1 MNRAED
7 YLDNL
12 EQDRQNLVQALR
24 DNNVEV
30 QDNETMTS
38 LANKVETK
46 VNATINKYFN
56 NSTTYSSYSYGLWGV
71 LVKKILAPEIRIDNL
86 QGAFEDTKFL
96 EEIKSKIILTNLNN
110 TSMAQTFLGCSSL
123 TNIPQIED
131 TSHITNLNDTYNN
144 CAKVKEFPLIT
155 SHNITTMESTY
166 ANCTAPSLPDLYT
179 NNVTNMKGVCVN
191 SGIVNF
197 PNWNMEKVT
206 NLSNAFQD
214 CLQLE
219 HVPDLY
225 LPNITT
231 ISSMFTRD
239 KNLKTIGDIYTPNAT
254 SVSNFLFRCTAL
266 RTIGVW
272 TMDRI
277 KNLSYGTFTGV
288 NLENIGGF
296 KNLGKAGACTVPLAD
311 MSRLTYQSAL
321 NIINTVY
328 DVSAL
333 GYTCTINFPRHIK
346 NILTA
351 EDKALANSKGWNV

>member
-12 EQDRQNLVQALR
+12 EQDRQNLIQALR
-24 DNNVEV
+24 NNNVEV

-110 TSMAQTFLGCSSL
+110 TSMASTFAGCSSL
-123 TNIPQIED
+123 INIPQIED

-155 SHNITTMESTY
+155 SHNITTMEGTY
-166 ANCTAPSLPDLYT
+166 AGCTAPSLPDLYT
-179 NNVTNMKGVCVN
+179 NNVTNMDYVCIS

-206 NLSNAFQD
+206 RLLRAFEG

-225 LPNITT
+225 LPNATNID
-231 ISSMFTRD
+231 SMFSDD
-239 KNLKTIGDIYTPNAT
+239 KNLKTIGDIYAPNAN
-254 SVSNFLFRCTAL
+254 SSNFLSRCTSL

-272 TMDRI
+272 TMD
-277 KNLSYGTFTGV
+277 KVKTFYGTFGGV

-333 GYTCTINFPRHIK
+333 GYTCTIKFPTHIK

>member
-1 MNRAED
+1 MHRAED

-12 EQDRQNLVQALR
+12 EQDRQNLVQTLR

-38 LANKVETK
+38 LVNKVTTK
-46 VNATINKYFN
+46 VDATINKYFN
-56 NSTTYSSYSYGLWGV
+56 NSTTYNDYSYGLWGV

-86 QGAFEDTKFL
+86 RRAFANTKFL

-110 TSMAQTFLGCSSL
+110 TSMAQTFEGCSNL
-123 TNIPQIED
+123 INIPQIED
-131 TSHITNLNDTYNN
+131 TSHITNLNSTYNN
-144 CAKVKEFPLIT
+144 CKKVKEFPLIT

-166 ANCTAPSLPDLYT
+166 GGCTAPSLPDLYT
-179 NNVTNMKGVCVN
+179 NNVTNMRNVCIN

-206 NLSNAFQD
+206 DLSNAFED

-225 LPNITT
+225 LPNVTDIG
-231 ISSMFTRD
+231 SMFTRD

-254 SVSNFLFRCTAL
+254 SVSNFLFGCNSL

-277 KNLSYGTFTGV
+277 KNLSYGTFSGV

>member
-12 EQDRQNLVQALR
+12 EQDRQNLIQALR

-38 LANKVETK
+38 LANKVATK
-46 VNATINKYFN
+46 VDDTINKYFN

-110 TSMAQTFLGCSSL
+110 TSMARTFSGCSNL
-123 TNIPQIED
+123 INIPQIED
-131 TSHITNLNDTYNN
+131 TSHITNLNSTYNN
-144 CAKVKEFPLIT
+144 CEKVKEFPLIT

-166 ANCTAPSLPDLYT
+166 SGCNAPSLPDLYT
-179 NNVTNMKGVCVN
+179 NNVTNMRNVCIN

-206 NLSNAFQD
+206 NLLSAFKG

-225 LPNITT
+225 LPNATE
-231 ISSMFTRD
+231 ISSMFFND
-239 KNLKTIGDIYTPNAT
+239 KNLKTIGDIYTPNA
-254 SVSNFLFRCTAL
+254 VDPSNFLSKCTSL

-272 TMDRI
+272 TMDKI
-277 KNLSYGTFTGV
+277 KNFYGSFGGV

-333 GYTCTINFPRHIK
+333 GYTCTIKFPTHIK

>member
-12 EQDRQNLVQALR
+12 DLDRQNLIQALR
-24 DNNVEV
+24 DNSVEV

-38 LANKVETK
+38 LVNKFATK
-46 VNATINKYFN
+46 VDATINKYFN

-86 QGAFEDTKFL
+86 QGAFEYTKFL

-110 TSMAQTFLGCSSL
+110 TSMARTFSGCSSL

-131 TSHITNLNDTYNN
+131 TSHITDLSSTYSY
-144 CAKVKEFPLIT
+144 CEKVKEFPLIT

-166 ANCTAPSLPDLYT
+166 AGCTTPSLPDLYT
-179 NNVTNMKGVCVN
+179 NNVTNMERVCIN

-206 NLSNAFQD
+206 GLLRAFEG

-225 LPNITT
+225 LPNATG
-231 ISSMFTRD
+231 ISSMFTED
-239 KNLKTIGDIYTPNAT
+239 KNLKTIGDIYTPN
-254 SVSNFLFRCTAL
+254 VVDPSNFLSKCTSL

-272 TMDRI
+272 TMD
-277 KNLSYGTFTGV
+277 KVKYFYGTFGGV

>member
-12 EQDRQNLVQALR
+12 EQDRQNLIQALR

-86 QGAFEDTKFL
+86 QGVFEDTKFL

-110 TSMAQTFLGCSSL
+110 TSMARTFSGCSNL
-123 TNIPQIED
+123 INIPQIED
-131 TSHITNLNDTYNN
+131 TSHITDLNSTYSG
-144 CAKVKEFPLIT
+144 CEKVKEFPLIT

-166 ANCTAPSLPDLYT
+166 SGCTAPSLPDLYT
-179 NNVTNMKGVCVN
+179 NNVTNMDYVCTS

-206 NLSNAFQD
+206 RLLRAFEG

-225 LPNITT
+225 LPNALT
-231 ISSMFTRD
+231 ISSMFSDD
-239 KNLKTIGDIYTPNAT
+239 KNLKTIGDIYAPNADA
-254 SVSNFLFRCTAL
+254 SNFLSRCTSL

-272 TMDRI
+272 TMDKI
-277 KNLSYGTFTGV
+277 NTFYGTFSGV

-296 KNLGKAGACTVPLAD
+296 KNLGKAGSCTVPLAD

-346 NILTA
+346 SMLTA

>member
-38 LANKVETK
+38 LVNKVETK

-71 LVKKILAPEIRIDNL
+71 LVKKVLAPEIRIDDL
-86 QGAFEDTKFL
+86 RKAFEDTEFL

-110 TSMAQTFLGCSSL
+110 TSMESTFSGCSSL

-131 TSHITNLNDTYNN
+131 TSHITDLSYTYIG
-144 CAKVKEFPLIT
+144 CKKVKEFPLIT

-179 NNVTNMKGVCVN
+179 NNVTNMRGVCIN

-206 NLSNAFQD
+206 RLSIAFQD

-219 HVPDLY
+219 NVPDLY
-225 LPNITT
+225 LPNATDID
-231 ISSMFTRD
+231 SMFTRD
-239 KNLKTIGDIYTPNAT
+239 RNLKTIGNIYTPNAT
-254 SVSNFLFRCTAL
+254 SVSNFLFGCNSL
-266 RTIGVW
+266 HTIGVW
-272 TMDRI
+272 TMD
-277 KNLSYGTFTGV
+277 KVKTFTGTFTGV

-333 GYTCTINFPRHIK
+333 GYTCTIKFPTHIK

>member
-38 LANKVETK
+38 LANKVATK
-46 VNATINKYFN
+46 VDATINKYFN

-110 TSMAQTFLGCSSL
+110 TSMARTFSGCSSL

-131 TSHITNLNDTYNN
+131 TSHITDLSSTYSG
-144 CAKVKEFPLIT
+144 CSKVKEFPLIT

-166 ANCTAPSLPDLYT
+166 SGCTAPSLPDLYT
-179 NNVTNMKGVCVN
+179 NNVTKMSGVCIN

-206 NLSNAFQD
+206 RLLRSFEG

-225 LPNITT
+225 LPNATE
-231 ISSMFTRD
+231 ISSMFSGD
-239 KNLKTIGDIYTPNAT
+239 KNLKTIGDIYAPNA
-254 SVSNFLFRCTAL
+254 VDPSNFLSKCTSL

-272 TMDRI
+272 TMDKV
-277 KNLSYGTFTGV
+277 KNFYGSFSGV

-346 NILTA
+346 NMLTA

>member
-7 YLDNL
+7 YLNNL

-86 QGAFEDTKFL
+86 RRAFEDTKFL

-110 TSMAQTFLGCSSL
+110 TSMARTFSGCSSL
-123 TNIPQIED
+123 TNISQIED
-131 TSHITNLNDTYNN
+131 TSHITDLSSTYSY
-144 CAKVKEFPLIT
+144 CEKVKEFPLIT

-166 ANCTAPSLPDLYT
+166 AGCNAPSLPDLYT
-179 NNVTNMKGVCVN
+179 NNVTKMSGVCIN

-206 NLSNAFQD
+206 SLSKSFQD

-225 LPNITT
+225 LPNAID
-231 ISSMFTRD
+231 ISSMFSRAR
-239 KNLKTIGDIYTPNAT
+239 NLKTIGDIYAPNAT
-254 SVSNFLFRCTAL
+254 SVSNFLFGCNSL
-266 RTIGVW
+266 QTIGVW
-272 TMDRI
+272 TMD
-277 KNLSYGTFTGV
+277 KVKTFTGTFSGV

>member
-12 EQDRQNLVQALR
+12 DLDRQNLIQALR

-38 LANKVETK
+38 LVNKFATK
-46 VNATINKYFN
+46 VGDTINKYFN
-56 NSTTYSSYSYGLWGV
+56 NSTTYSWSSYGLWGV

-86 QGAFEDTKFL
+86 QKVFANTRFL

-110 TSMAQTFLGCSSL
+110 TSMASTFAGCSSL

-131 TSHITNLNDTYNN
+131 TSHITDLSSTYNG
-144 CAKVKEFPLIT
+144 CSKVKEFPLIT
-155 SHNITTMESTY
+155 SHNITNMESTY
-166 ANCTAPSLPDLYT
+166 AGCTSPSLPDLYT
-179 NNVTNMKGVCVN
+179 NNVTNMDYVCVN

-206 NLSNAFQD
+206 SLLRAFEG

-225 LPNITT
+225 LPNATT
-231 ISSMFTRD
+231 ISSMFTGD
-239 KNLKTIGDIYTPNAT
+239 KNLKTIGDIYAPNADL
-254 SVSNFLFRCTAL
+254 SNFLSKCTSL

-272 TMDRI
+272 TMD
-277 KNLSYGTFTGV
+277 KVKTFSGTFSGV

-296 KNLGKAGACTVPLAD
+296 KNLGKAGACTVPLAE
-311 MSRLTYQSAL
+311 MSKLTYQSAL

-328 DVSAL
+328 DVSSL
-333 GYTCTINFPRHIK
+333 GYTCTINFPTHIK

>member
-38 LANKVETK
+38 LANKVATK

-86 QGAFEDTKFL
+86 RGAFEDTKFL

-110 TSMAQTFLGCSSL
+110 TSMESTFSGCSSL

-131 TSHITNLNDTYNN
+131 TSHITDLSYTYSY
-144 CAKVKEFPLIT
+144 CKKVKEFPLIT
-155 SHNITTMESTY
+155 SHNITNMESTY

-179 NNVTNMKGVCVN
+179 NNVTKMSSVCVN

-206 NLSNAFQD
+206 SLLNAFQD

-225 LPNITT
+225 LPNAIS
-231 ISSMFTRD
+231 ISSMFCRA
-239 KNLKTIGDIYTPNAT
+239 KNLKTIGDIYAPNADA
-254 SVSNFLFRCTAL
+254 SNFLFGCNSL

-272 TMDRI
+272 TMDKI
-277 KNLSYGTFTGV
+277 NTFYGTFNGV

-333 GYTCTINFPRHIK
+333 GYTCTINFPTHIK

>member
-12 EQDRQNLVQALR
+12 EQDRQNLIQALR

-38 LANKVETK
+38 LVDKVTTK
-46 VNATINKYFN
+46 VDATINKYFN
-56 NSTTYSSYSYGLWGV
+56 NSTTYDDYSYGLWGV

-86 QGAFEDTKFL
+86 RRAFANVKFL

-110 TSMAQTFLGCSSL
+110 TSMAQTFEGCSNL
-123 TNIPQIED
+123 INIPQIED
-131 TSHITNLNDTYNN
+131 TSHITDLSSTYNG
-144 CAKVKEFPLIT
+144 CEKVKEFPLIT

-179 NNVTNMKGVCVN
+179 NNVTNMRGVCIN

-206 NLSNAFQD
+206 RLSIAFQD

-219 HVPDLY
+219 NVPDLY
-225 LPNITT
+225 LPNATDIG
-231 ISSMFTRD
+231 SMFARD
-239 KNLKTIGDIYTPNAT
+239 RNLKTIGNIYTPNAT

-272 TMDRI
+272 TMD
-277 KNLSYGTFTGV
+277 KVKTFTGTFDGV

-333 GYTCTINFPRHIK
+333 GYTCTINFPTHIK